1 MLEEVMAEIKNDR
14 FYVESHEWI
23 LIEGDIAYIGIT
35 DFAQEELGDIVYVES
50 ESEGEEYE
58 QGEIFGSVESVKMAS
73 DLYMPV
79 DGEILE
85 FNEALTDE
93 PELINADAYENWI
106 IKIRMTNPD
115 QQADLLD
122 VKGYQ
127 AVIDEE

>member
-1 MLEEVMAEIKNDR
+1 MAEIKNDR

>member
-106 IKIRMTNPD
+106 VKIRMTNPD